1 MKQLLFLSIL
11 FFALILTSTTLAQE
25 LRVVSLDKD
34 NSLFASS
41 SRIVLKPGDKL
52 QFKAVDGDFA
62 IYIVDAVRYLKI
74 GEADLKIRI
83 NSATNPLSDVYDV
96 MGDNE
101 MIELTYAIYC
111 ISTYTWPD
119 APPKI
124 IIQSNSSSEE

>member
-1 MKQLLFLSIL
+1 MKQLLFLSAL
-11 FFALILTSTTLAQE
+11 FSLICFINTAFAQE

-83 NSATNPLSDVYDV
+83 NSATNPLSDLYDV

-111 ISTYTWPD
+111 ISTYNWPD

-124 IIQSNSSSEE
+124 IIQSNSSDEQ